1 MSNLVYLDAGHGG
14 TDSGAVG
21 QGFYEKERA
30 LTLTKMVKE
39 LLEKQGVPV
48 RLTRSTDVFVELKKR
63 AELANSAGAKLFVS
77 FHLNAGGG
85 EGYETFTHTSRS
97 TGSVKLQNLLH
108 DEAMKVL
115 KPLGFADR
123 GKKNANLSVTRNTK
137 MPAVLTE
144 NGFIDSAK
152 DMAHIGKDSVLSQ
165 LAEAYAKAILAYLG
179 LTYKPSSSTCEST
192 GNQTIGQSDNK
203 SNSSLTYVQIGAF
216 SDEKNAK
223 ALAEEAKKAGFNVT
237 LK

>member
-1 MSNLVYLDAGHGG
+1 MTNLVYLDAGHGG
-14 TDSGAVG
+14 HDTGAIG
-21 QGFYEKERA
+21 CNFYEKERA
-30 LTLTKMVKE
+30 LTLTKLVEKE
-39 LLEKQGVPV
+39 LVGQGVPV
-48 RLTRSTDVFVELKKR
+48 KLTRSTDVFVELKER
-63 AELANSAGAKLFVS
+63 ANKANKDNAALFVS

-97 TGSVKLQNLLH
+97 TGSVKLQNHLH

-115 KPLGFADR
+115 KPLGFKDR

-144 NGFIDSAK
+144 NGFIDSVA
-152 DMAHIGKDSVLSQ
+152 DMAHIGKDTLLEQ
-165 LAEAYAKAILAYLG
+165 LATAYAKAIMLNLG
-179 LTYKPSSSTCEST
+179 LTYKVICQPDDKTS
-192 GNQTIGQSDNK
+192 QDK

-216 SDEKNAK
+216 SDKTNAK
-223 ALAEEAKKAGFNVT
+223 ELAEKAKKAGFNVT